1 MPDETVNLMAKLHQL
16 LSYPSTDASSDAN
29 DENFH
34 PDLLS
39 RRCGQ
44 SIVKGT
50 CGYKRAAITAVRD
63 GVIN

>member
-1 MPDETVNLMAKLHQL
+1 MAKIQQL
-16 LSYPSTDASSDAN
+16 LSYSTTDASSDAN

-44 SIVKGT
+44 RIVEGT
-50 CGYKRAAITAVRD
+50 GGYKRAAITAIRG